1 MKLDAEYW
9 NHRYKNQR
17 TGWDIGHA
25 NHGLVEEV
33 KSRFPKST
41 KILIPGAGRAHE
53 AEALWQAGFLNTYVC
68 DWAQEAFTDLRT
80 SKVLAKAFSSTEDI
94 NARLIVEDFFK
105 VEDAFDLILE
115 QTFFCAIDPSKRES
129 YVEQAFSLLKPVGKW
144 MGIFFD
150 CHFPTEGPPFG
161 GDKETY
167 VRLFSKRFE
176 VVELNRF
183 DRSIVPRQGKELLGL
198 MYCKSM

>member
-115 QTFFCAIDPSKRES
+115 QTFFCAIDPSK
-129 YVEQAFSLLKPVGKW
+129 
-144 MGIFFD
+144 
-150 CHFPTEGPPFG
+150 PPFG